1 MITLQDWQGNKTGEV
16 SLEIKTAKE
25 STANSIVHRALI
37 RQLNNQRQ
45 GNACTKTRAEVRGG
59 GRKPWKQKGTGRA
72 RAGSNRSP
80 LWRGGGVIFGPKPR
94 EFDIKMNRKE
104 RRLALSTAFAG
115 RSSDLIVVEDFS
127 SQLPKPKTK
136 DLLEALNRWGIEYRK
151 RTLIITDKKYENI
164 ELSARNIKNVILITA
179 DQLNV
184 FDIVNAHKLVV
195 TASALDKIQSAYAS
209 KAAENSSD
217 NSQEEV
223 ETNG

>member
-1 MITLQDWQGNKTGEV
+1 MITLQDWEGNKTGEV
-16 SLEIKTAKE
+16 SLDIKTAKE
-25 STANSIVHRALI
+25 STANSIVHRAVI

-94 EFDIKMNRKE
+94 DFDIKMNRKE
-104 RRLALSTAFAG
+104 RRLALSTALSG
-115 RSSDLIVVEDFS
+115 RVNDMIVVEDFS
-127 SQLPKPKTK
+127 SQLITPKTK
-136 DLLEALNRWGIEYRK
+136 ELLAALTRWGVETRK
-151 RTLIITDKKYENI
+151 KVLIITEKRHENI
-164 ELSARNIKNVILITA
+164 ELSARNVRNLVLISA

-184 FDIVNAHKLVV
+184 FDIVNAHKVIV
-195 TASALDKIQSAYAS
+195 TVPALDKINSVYTNNVS
-209 KAAENSSD
+209 KK
-217 NSQEEV
+217 SQEEV